1 LYLERYVSADCIS
14 LTASLDATQVY
25 RCFYYIEKICFFLRR
40 EGTMDK
46 RLNRILK
53 YVNAFTCYEAHL
65 LDSASD
71 HIRNNRHERYTGNS
85 ID

>member
-1 LYLERYVSADCIS
+1 
-14 LTASLDATQVY
+14 
-25 RCFYYIEKICFFLRR
+25 
-40 EGTMDK
+40 MDK